1 MHKHKRYFGYV
12 IRELDILMGRTI
24 DSEAKKLGLKDIRGP
39 QAKVLRFVFYNS
51 ERKIYQKDIEQELAL
66 RKASITKMLNGME
79 ENGYIERVVSP
90 RDKRLKQIVLTDKA
104 NRTMKNIE
112 TMLFDIE
119 AQLTRDISQEEH
131 EQFLQITEKI
141 KHNLQN
147 S

>member
-1 MHKHKRYFGYV
+1 MHKHKCYFGYV